1 MNNELL
7 LLIKK
12 HTDTLIEQTKTKP
25 QETLEFKMSKQMQTF
40 SFNPPINL
48 FEEGKWLIA
57 VSTFECTNSVFII
70 TNENNSFSIIIPG
83 HYQNE
88 SDEKTVE
95 KLKDL
100 LELDKKDLSL
110 HVTAVR
116 EKGRKIYIGE
126 DEYDLSDLDNSLLR
140 NEKFEKLKINK
151 YTGYHKVSTDQED
164 NTGCE
169 HVNIDKNTQRSH
181 IDFNEGT
188 QCVSISFTDNSH
200 DEYRHLEDMV
210 YRLQLSY
217 DEIIDI
223 LDLKYIPTKRTGYSL
238 NPGIYEVN
246 DLNNTLKHI
255 LPDNVEVNIT
265 IDDIGLKSNLKINQT
280 LIFTERS
287 FFYTILGFTQSR
299 SYPLD
304 DIDSHYQ
311 IIAGSY
317 ESNKPINIIS
327 IDKIHLKCDCIQGSI
342 VNGIR
347 EPILYSFAL
356 SSPPGH
362 KIYKEPRVKL
372 FKKINKSILS
382 HITFYFEDDDH
393 KPVDFNGETINFT
406 CQLIK
411 I

>member
-12 HTDTLIEQTKTKP
+12 HTDTLIQQTRTKP
-25 QETLEFKMSKQMQTF
+25 QETLEFKMNKQRQIY

-48 FEEGKWLIA
+48 IEEDKWLLA
-57 VSTFECTNSVFII
+57 VSSFECTNSVFNI

-83 HYQNE
+83 HYETEFAKQVIIDLNKLLE
-88 SDEKTVE
+88 LKSIELHVEEVRKRGNIIKIGDKEYKLSDFDNQKYEIIEELKKVGYND
-95 KLKDL
+95 LKDL
-100 LELDKKDLSL
+100 
-110 HVTAVR
+110 
-116 EKGRKIYIGE
+116 
-126 DEYDLSDLDNSLLR
+126 
-140 NEKFEKLKINK
+140 
-151 YTGYHKVSTDQED
+151 
-164 NTGCE
+164 
-169 HVNIDKNTQRSH
+169 
-181 IDFNEGT
+181 
-188 QCVSISFTDNSH
+188 
-200 DEYRHLEDMV
+200 V
-210 YRLQLSY
+210 YRMRLSY
-217 DEIIDI
+217 NEIMNI
-223 LDLKYIPTKRTGYSL
+223 LDLKYIPTKKTGYSL
-238 NPGIYEVN
+238 NHGVYEVA
-246 DLNNTLKHI
+246 DLNITLNHI
-255 LPDNVEVNIT
+255 LPNNIKVNIT
-265 IDDIGLKSNLKINQT
+265 IDDIRLKSNLKINQT

-317 ESNKPINIIS
+317 KSDRPINITG

-372 FKKINKSILS
+372 FKKINKSVLS
-382 HITFYFEDDDH
+382 HITFYIEDDDH
-393 KPVDFNGETINFT
+393 KAVDFNNETISFT

>member
-7 LLIKK
+7 FLIKK
-12 HTDTLIEQTKTKP
+12 YTDTLIEQTKTKP
-25 QETLEFKMSKQMQTF
+25 QETLEFKMDRQMQTF

-48 FEEGKWLIA
+48 IEEDKWLLA
-57 VSTFECTNSVFII
+57 VSSFECTNSVLNI

-83 HYQNE
+83 HYE
-88 SDEKTVE
+88 DKFAEKTIND
-95 KLKDL
+95 LNRL
-100 LELDKKDLSL
+100 LELKSLEL
-110 HVTAVR
+110 HVEEVKKR
-116 EKGRKIYIGE
+116 GNKIKIA
-126 DEYDLSDLDNSLLR
+126 DKEYKLSDFDNQKY
-140 NEKFEKLKINK
+140 EIIEELKNAK
-151 YTGYHKVSTDQED
+151 Y
-164 NTGCE
+164 
-169 HVNIDKNTQRSH
+169 KN
-181 IDFNEGT
+181 
-188 QCVSISFTDNSH
+188 
-200 DEYRHLEDMV
+200 LEDLV
-210 YRLQLSY
+210 YRMRLSY
-217 DEIIDI
+217 DEIMDI

-238 NPGIYEVN
+238 NPSIYEVV

-255 LPDNVEVNIT
+255 LPNNVKVNIT
-265 IDDIGLKSNLKINQT
+265 IDDIRLKSNLKINQT

-317 ESNKPINIIS
+317 KSNKPINITG
-327 IDKIHLKCDCIQGSI
+327 IDKILLKCDCIRGSI

-372 FKKINKSILS
+372 FKKINKSVLS
-382 HITFYFEDDDH
+382 HITFYFEDDDQ
-393 KPVDFNGETINFT
+393 KPVDFNNEMIRFT